1 MGSRNIVPDGEACPS
16 NSPAKENNADARFFI
31 LSLKEGSFKSV
42 SPIVIHKT
50 ILAMVG
56 EVKTIKK
63 CKNGKLL
70 IETANDKQAA
80 LIVNLK
86 KIGENEITVAPH
98 YSLNQAK
105 GVISE
110 SEFQYD
116 TDSDIMEYLRSQN
129 VSAVK
134 RISVRK
140 DGQYVPTKH
149 LILTFNVPT
158 LPKSVIIAYIDCPVR
173 PYIPNPLRCYKCQKF
188 GHSIQSCRGTE
199 TCARCAEVGHTSNTC
214 TAAPLCANCKGDHPS
229 YARSCPRWKD
239 EKEIQAVRVRQNVS
253 FVEARKIVADR
264 TPKVGVSYASRAKS
278 FVCTCG
284 QRKPPNNTETLS
296 QNSQQISKTLVN
308 ISESISPIKINK
320 VQLPNIEN
328 NKINTSVKPS
338 LPQNRS
344 AIPKINQNLDSK
356 TKMSNSQ
363 SKSLVQ
369 SNKLGESPGTPLPST
384 SGIKPKKKSEQFGK
398 ETKAA
403 KKARILT
410 QRQKDPKLK
419 QALKKR
425 SYSKGDFLTL
435 AEKTNNENDVDMDKG
450 YPTDDSDILTDNS
463 EDTLPAPS

>member
-1 MGSRNIVPDGEACPS
+1 MSDIQEYSMMDFQTQDDSSLTNNNSLNRLVLALSSKHFTEINIVMSHQTGGSRIPKMNPIALHTYIKQNISQSEMITNMRHTRQDKVLFTTSDPICSAPLRGSPSLGKCRGWRYPEPATAFPCWAPWWAGAYRDERNCISMGSRNIVPDGEACPS

-110 SEFQYD
+110 SEFQND
-116 TDSDIMEYLRSQN
+116 TDSDIMEYLRNQN

-158 LPKSVIIAYIDCPVR
+158 LPKSVIIAYINCPVR

-199 TCARCAEVGHTSNTC
+199 TCA
-214 TAAPLCANCKGDHPS
+214 
-229 YARSCPRWKD
+229 
-239 EKEIQAVRVRQNVS
+239 
-253 FVEARKIVADR
+253 
-264 TPKVGVSYASRAKS
+264 
-278 FVCTCG
+278 
-284 QRKPPNNTETLS
+284 
-296 QNSQQISKTLVN
+296 
-308 ISESISPIKINK
+308 
-320 VQLPNIEN
+320 
-328 NKINTSVKPS
+328 
-338 LPQNRS
+338 
-344 AIPKINQNLDSK
+344 
-356 TKMSNSQ
+356 
-363 SKSLVQ
+363 
-369 SNKLGESPGTPLPST
+369 
-384 SGIKPKKKSEQFGK
+384 
-398 ETKAA
+398 
-403 KKARILT
+403 
-410 QRQKDPKLK
+410 
-419 QALKKR
+419 
-425 SYSKGDFLTL
+425 
-435 AEKTNNENDVDMDKG
+435 
-450 YPTDDSDILTDNS
+450 
-463 EDTLPAPS
+463 